1 MAPHRRAARA
11 RFCLLVQWIILGNGE
26 TMNRG
31 TRSVTTLTVWVVLI
45 TAIIGGCAHY
55 PVNPKLEKFD
65 LAPVSKGTAFHAP
78 NRSDELFLVLAFSGG
93 GTRAAALAYGVL
105 EGLAQIEVPPL
116 LTLPLRR
123 IRRKKRAI
131 GSSTKWML

>member
-1 MAPHRRAARA
+1 MTEHAEGTAPTCPRMGQYGSP
-11 RFCLLVQWIILGNGE
+11 CILGNG
-26 TMNRG
+26 G
-31 TRSVTTLTVWVVLI
+31 THESRTLSLTTLMVWVVLI

-65 LAPVSKGTAFHAP
+65 LAQVSEELAFHAP

-105 EGLAQIEVPPL
+105 EGLAQIEVSPL
-116 LTLPLRR
+116 LILPLRR
-123 IRRKKRAI
+123 IR
-131 GSSTKWML
+131 